1 MNICNFCNTS
11 FYNKSNLTKH
21 QKTSKSCLVIQNGLK
36 NQLNIIQSVNQ
47 SQTTE
52 KQKNIFQC
60 EYCTK
65 TLSSKQMLN
74 GHLDICKIKKK
85 HLEDEDNRF
94 KKITLEMTMM
104 KEELEK
110 LKNKSTTNNI
120 TITTNNTDNSSSV
133 NNYCSLLNYMTPEVV
148 RESFKN
154 FNINNLLSGSQK
166 ELADMTIKNFLT
178 GKDHPLYLCKD
189 RSRNKF
195 VYTDEENKEKE
206 DANAIVLRTL
216 VYNGIAPL
224 LKKLYQ
230 EEYVK
235 LHDELARCKRIDDN
249 ALIET
254 SRDDIKEL
262 DEAYKQF
269 NILKEAEDYIS
280 HLSKC
285 LPTSIKD
292 RIYKDGL
299 KTDLLE
305 TETKQSNSDV
315 EFEKQLQMIGDYTL
329 SELKGFKENFKATG
343 IVKGPKDLIQNKS
356 LIDIYVAFLK
366 E

>member
-1 MNICNFCNTS
+1 MSNKNKCCFCLKEFST
-11 FYNKSNLTKH
+11 KSNLNRHQSSSKTCLNNEKRLYKCEFCLKEITSRENYTYHLSICKEKEKDTKN
-21 QKTSKSCLVIQNGLK
+21 TERT
-36 NQLNIIQSVNQ
+36 NQIEIEL
-47 SQTTE
+47 
-52 KQKNIFQC
+52 
-60 EYCTK
+60 K
-65 TLSSKQMLN
+65 TL
-74 GHLDICKIKKK
+74 KK
-85 HLEDEDNRF
+85 
-94 KKITLEMTMM
+94 
-104 KEELEK
+104 ELEK
-110 LKNKSTTNNI
+110 IKDKPTTTNNNI
-120 TITTNNTDNSSSV
+120 TITTNNTDNSV
-133 NNYCSLLNYMTPEVV
+133 NYCGLLNYMTPEVV

-224 LKKLYQ
+224 LKKLYH

-235 LHDELARCKRIDDN
+235 LHDELARCKRIDDR
-249 ALIET
+249 ALIDT

-299 KTDLLE
+299 KENLE
-305 TETKQSNSDV
+305 LEERQSSSDV
-315 EFEKQLQMIGDYTL
+315 EFHKQLEMIGDYTA
-329 SELKGFKENFKATG
+329 SELNGFKDIYKKTG
-343 IVKGPKDLIQNKS
+343 VIKGPKDLIQNKD
-356 LIDIYVAFLK
+356 LTTRYVAFLK
-366 E
+366 EDF

>member
-1 MNICNFCNTS
+1 MSHSCLYCTKT
-11 FYNKSNLTKH
+11 FYDKSTLTKH
-21 QKTSKSCLVIQNGLK
+21 QRTSKNCIKLQIEKEPDKLIKNELFKCEFCLKELSTK
-36 NQLNIIQSVNQ
+36 HRL
-47 SQTTE
+47 
-52 KQKNIFQC
+52 QC
-60 EYCTK
+60 
-65 TLSSKQMLN
+65 
-74 GHLDICKIKKK
+74 HIDICKIRKQQIEYEKSELKKMTTEMNK
-85 HLEDEDNRF
+85 M
-94 KKITLEMTMM
+94 KK
-104 KEELEK
+104 ELEQ
-110 LKNKSTTNNI
+110 LKNKPTTTNNNNI
-120 TITTNNTDNSSSV
+120 TITTNNTDNSV

-148 RESFKN
+148 QESFKN
-154 FNINNLLSGSQK
+154 FTINNLLSGSQK
-166 ELADMTIKNFLT
+166 DLADMTIKNFLT

-195 VYTDEENKEKE
+195 VYTDSENKEKE
-206 DANAIVLRTL
+206 DANAIILRTL

-224 LKKLYQ
+224 LKKLYH

-235 LHDELARCKRIDDN
+235 LHDELARCKRIDDT

-299 KTDLLE
+299 KENLLDIDDS
-305 TETKQSNSDV
+305 KQKQTNSDI
-315 EFEKQLQMIGDYTL
+315 EFHKQLEMIGDYTV
-329 SELKGFKENFKATG
+329 SELHGFKDLFKKTG
-343 IVKGPKDLIQNKS
+343 VVKGPKDLIQNKN
-356 LIDIYVAFLK
+356 LINRYVAFLK
-366 E
+366 D

>member
-1 MNICNFCNTS
+1 METETYICEFCNKE
-11 FYNKSNLTKH
+11 FKQKFILNRH
-21 QKTSKSCLVIQNGLK
+21 QKTSKECIFIRTGEVP
-36 NQLNIIQSVNQ
+36 
-47 SQTTE
+47 E
-52 KQKNIFQC
+52 KQLFECK
-60 EYCTK
+60 YCLK
-65 TLSSKQMLN
+65 ELSSKQRLEN
-74 GHLDICKIKKK
+74 HIDICKIRKQQI
-85 HLEDEDNRF
+85 EDEKSEL
-94 KKITLEMTMM
+94 KKMTKEMNTM
-104 KEELEK
+104 KKELEK
-110 LKNKSTTNNI
+110 LKNNHTTTNTTNNNNI
-120 TITTNNTDNSSSV
+120 TITTNNTDNSV

-148 RESFKN
+148 QESFKN
-154 FNINNLLSGSQK
+154 FTINNLLSGSQK
-166 ELADMTIKNFLT
+166 DLADMTIKNFLT

-206 DANAIVLRTL
+206 DANAIILRTL

-224 LKKLYQ
+224 LKKLYH

-235 LHDELARCKRIDDN
+235 LHDELARCKRIDDS

-299 KTDLLE
+299 KENLLDIDDS
-305 TETKQSNSDV
+305 KQKQTNSDI
-315 EFEKQLQMIGDYTL
+315 EFHKQLEMIGDYTV
-329 SELKGFKENFKATG
+329 SELHGFKDLFKKTG
-343 IVKGPKDLIQNKS
+343 VVKGPKDLIQNKN
-356 LIDIYVAFLK
+356 LINCYVAFLK
-366 E
+366 DV

>member
-1 MNICNFCNTS
+1 MSEYKCDFCKKEFST
-11 FYNKSNLTKH
+11 KSNLNRHCQMAKSCKNKENNDKRLFKC
-21 QKTSKSCLVIQNGLK
+21 QFCDKELTSKNTLNYH
-36 NQLNIIQSVNQ
+36 LNIC
-47 SQTTE
+47 
-52 KQKNIFQC
+52 KNKPQ
-60 EYCTK
+60 EDY
-65 TLSSKQMLN
+65 
-74 GHLDICKIKKK
+74 IK
-85 HLEDEDNRF
+85 L
-94 KKITLEMTMM
+94 
-104 KEELEK
+104 KEEVKKMSQELENI
-110 LKNKSTTNNI
+110 KNKSITTNNNI
-120 TITTNNTDNSSSV
+120 TINTDNSV

-154 FNINNLLSGSQK
+154 FNINNLLSGNQK
-166 ELADMTIKNFLT
+166 DLADMTIKNFLS
-178 GKDHPLYLCKD
+178 GKDHPLYICKD

-299 KTDLLE
+299 KNDLLE
-305 TETKQSNSDV
+305 AETKHTNSDV

-356 LIDIYVAFLK
+356 LIDIYAAFLK
-366 E
+366 D

>member
-1 MNICNFCNTS
+1 MSGKYKCEYCSGEFST
-11 FYNKSNLTKH
+11 KSNLNRHKSIS
-21 QKTSKSCLVIQNGLK
+21 KTCT
-36 NQLNIIQSVNQ
+36 QS
-47 SQTTE
+47 E
-52 KQKNIFQC
+52 KRYVKC
-60 EYCTK
+60 EYC
-65 TLSSKQMLN
+65 SKELTTISILN
-74 GHLDICKIKKK
+74 KHKDICKEKNKTDKSELLEKEIQTLKK
-85 HLEDEDNRF
+85 
-94 KKITLEMTMM
+94 
-104 KEELEK
+104 ELEK
-110 LKNKSTTNNI
+110 IKDKPTTTNNNI
-120 TITTNNTDNSSSV
+120 TITTNNTDNSV

-154 FNINNLLSGSQK
+154 FNIINLLSGSQK

-224 LKKLYQ
+224 LKKLYH

-235 LHDELARCKRIDDN
+235 LHDELARCKRIDDR
-249 ALIET
+249 ALIDT

-262 DEAYKQF
+262 DEAYNQF

-299 KTDLLE
+299 KENLE
-305 TETKQSNSDV
+305 LEERQSSSDV
-315 EFEKQLQMIGDYTL
+315 EFHKQLEMIGDYTA
-329 SELKGFKENFKATG
+329 SELKGFKEIYKKTG
-343 IVKGPKDLIQNKS
+343 TIKGPKDLIQNKD
-356 LIDIYVAFLK
+356 LTTRYVAFLK
-366 E
+366 EDF

>member
-1 MNICNFCNTS
+1 MSLCNFCNTS
-11 FYNKSNLTKH
+11 FYDKSNLKKH
-21 QKTSKSCLVIQNGLK
+21 QKSSKYCLKIQEELK
-36 NQLNIIQSVNQ
+36 
-47 SQTTE
+47 TE
-52 KQKNIFQC
+52 KPLFGC
-60 EYCTK
+60 EYCLK
-65 TLSSKQMLN
+65 SLSSKQMLN
-74 GHLDICKIKKK
+74 YHLNICKQKKK
-85 HLEDEDNRF
+85 IENEAQQ
-94 KKITLEMTMM
+94 KITLDMTIM
-104 KEELEK
+104 KQELEK
-110 LKNKSTTNNI
+110 LKNKPSTTTNHI
-120 TITTNNTDNSSSV
+120 TINTDNSVNTDNSS

-235 LHDELARCKRIDDN
+235 LNDELARCKRIDDN

-299 KTDLLE
+299 KNDLLE
-305 TETKQSNSDV
+305 TENKQTNSDV

-343 IVKGPKDLIQNKS
+343 VVKGPKDLIQNKS

>member
-1 MNICNFCNTS
+1 M
-11 FYNKSNLTKH
+11 
-21 QKTSKSCLVIQNGLK
+21 
-36 NQLNIIQSVNQ
+36 QLSIP
-47 SQTTE
+47 QTGPYRPHET
-52 KQKNIFQC
+52 
-60 EYCTK
+60 
-65 TLSSKQMLN
+65 
-74 GHLDICKIKKK
+74 
-85 HLEDEDNRF
+85 
-94 KKITLEMTMM
+94 
-104 KEELEK
+104 
-110 LKNKSTTNNI
+110 
-120 TITTNNTDNSSSV
+120 
-133 NNYCSLLNYMTPEVV
+133 CS
-148 RESFKN
+148 RHH
-154 FNINNLLSGSQK
+154 I
-166 ELADMTIKNFLT
+166 ADMTIKNFLT

-235 LHDELARCKRIDDN
+235 LHDELARCKRIDDR
-249 ALIET
+249 ALIDV

-292 RIYKDGL
+292 RIYRDGI
-299 KTDLLE
+299 KENLE
-305 TETKQSNSDV
+305 LEVTKQSNSDI
-315 EFEKQLQMIGDYTL
+315 EFEKQLEMIGDYTI
-329 SELKGFKENFKATG
+329 SELSGFKENYKKTG
-343 IVKGPKDLIQNKS
+343 IVKGPKDLILNKD
-356 LIDIYVAFLK
+356 LTQRYVNFLK

>member
-1 MNICNFCNTS
+1 MSEYKCDFCKKEFST
-11 FYNKSNLTKH
+11 KSNLNRHCQMAKSCKNKENNDKRLFKC
-21 QKTSKSCLVIQNGLK
+21 QFCDKELTSKNTLNYH
-36 NQLNIIQSVNQ
+36 LNICKHKPQEDYIKLKEQVKKM
-47 SQTTE
+47 SQ
-52 KQKNIFQC
+52 
-60 EYCTK
+60 
-65 TLSSKQMLN
+65 
-74 GHLDICKIKKK
+74 
-85 HLEDEDNRF
+85 
-94 KKITLEMTMM
+94 
-104 KEELEK
+104 ELENI
-110 LKNKSTTNNI
+110 KNKPITTNNNNI
-120 TITTNNTDNSSSV
+120 TINTDNSV

-178 GKDHPLYLCKD
+178 GKDHPLYICKD

-235 LHDELARCKRIDDN
+235 LHDELARCKRIDDKV
-249 ALIET
+249 LIDV
-254 SRDDIKEL
+254 SREDIKEL

-299 KTDLLE
+299 KNDLE
-305 TETKQSNSDV
+305 IKQTNSDV

-329 SELKGFKENFKATG
+329 SELKGFKEHFKATG
-343 IVKGPKDLIQNKS
+343 VVKGPKDLIQNKS
-356 LIDIYVAFLK
+356 LIDIYVSFLK